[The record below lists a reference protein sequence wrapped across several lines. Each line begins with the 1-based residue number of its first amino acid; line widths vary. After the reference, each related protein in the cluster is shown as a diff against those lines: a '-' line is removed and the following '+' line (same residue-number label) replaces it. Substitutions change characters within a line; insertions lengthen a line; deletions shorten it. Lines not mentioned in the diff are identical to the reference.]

1 MLTIEGALDLASS
14 GMAYLQPRNTPSAL
28 TAITVRHSENG
39 VCSTSPGVP
48 MPALLTRPSRRPCV
62 RSISRHRRLPV
73 LLLGDVERDVDLAA
87 RSQVA
92 ADGRAARRL
101 DRLAHGRAQRAQRAG
116 HEDDMILAEH
126 SSHTLSALL
135 LRWPSERPMPNVA

>member
-1 MLTIEGALDLASS
+1 MPEAEEMLTIEGALDLASS

-28 TAITVRHSENG
+28 TAITLRHSENG

-62 RSISRHRRLPV
+62 RSISASGGLPV

-87 RSQVA
+87 GGQIA
-92 ADGRAARRL
+92 ADGLAARRL
-101 DRLAHGRAQRAQRAG
+101 DRLAHGGAQRTQRAG
-116 HEDDMILAEH
+116 DEH
-126 SSHTLSALL
+126 DTVLELMSTHRTPF
-135 LRWPSERPMPNVA
+135 LRC